1 MNPRR
6 KIEIILG
13 GYWSNLQKGMEKM
26 AQTANPDKLKDGFE
40 FETIFYSNPKKES
53 AFRFRATHING
64 KRAPKVI
71 LCNDARIQ
79 PGQLCRVRVTSLKKP
94 ASKDRGHIEVEFLS
108 QVAFRLD
115 DSLYVEPILT
125 KKLQALLESGMN
137 ILLDGPQGSGKT
149 VLSQKI
155 AEALDLEY
163 VFFNCSAIYEATD
176 FLATLQIRATS
187 SGQAETVWLPTDI
200 LRALEAAQEDS
211 TRRFLIFLD
220 EFNRCREMARN
231 GIMPALDA
239 TRKMYNPL
247 TGSTIDIPDNV
258 LWVAAINNGAQFT
271 GTTSV
276 DPAQLDRFAP
286 LKMQYP
292 PKSEEVRI
300 LARRHPEVSRNEI
313 LRVVTGANAVRKDE
327 NLGVDL
333 SVRATDEVCL
343 LLGHPNFSDF
353 QGDPLPDLL
362 KTSFCGRFA
371 GRWDDPAS
379 DSGLVWQAI
388 VRALH
393 L

>member
-1 MNPRR
+1 
-6 KIEIILG
+6 
-13 GYWSNLQKGMEKM
+13 M
-26 AQTANPDKLKDGFE
+26 AKKANPVKLKDGFE

-53 AFRFRATHING
+53 PFRFRATHVNG

-71 LCNDARIQ
+71 LCDDARIQ
-79 PGQLCRVRVTSLKKP
+79 PGQLCRVRVASVKKP
-94 ASKDRGHIEVEFLS
+94 ASKERGHIEVEFVA

-115 DSLYVEPILT
+115 DSLYVEPILA

-149 VLSQKI
+149 VLSLKI
-155 AEALDLEY
+155 AEALGLEY

-176 FLATLQIRATS
+176 FLATLQIRATP

-200 LRALEAAQEDS
+200 LRALEAAHEDPA
-211 TRRFLIFLD
+211 RRFLIFLD

-258 LWVAAINNGAQFT
+258 FWVAAINNGAQFT
-271 GTTSV
+271 GATSV

-286 LKMQYP
+286 LKMGYP
-292 PKSEEVRI
+292 PENEEVR
-300 LARRHPEVSRNEI
+300 LLCRRRPDVPRNQVE
-313 LRVVTGANAVRKDE
+313 RVVKAANAVRQDE

-333 SVRATDEVCL
+333 SVRATEEVCL
-343 LLGHPNFSDF
+343 LLGHPNFSDYE
-353 QGDPLPDLL
+353 GDAVSELL
-362 KTSFCGRFA
+362 KTSFCGRFG
-371 GRWDDPAS
+371 GRWDDPTTDA
-379 DSGLVWQAI
+379 GLVWQVI
-388 VRALH
+388 VRALN